1 MNRLIAYFIKY
12 PIWANALIVITAIAG
27 ILSLF
32 LMPKSFFPE
41 MNPNRVYVNVA
52 YPGASPKEIEE
63 GITTRIEESLNGIQ
77 GVKEITSKSSENISN
92 ITITGVEGID
102 VDKMLQDVKNS
113 VDGITQFPAGA
124 EKPLVFAQTSRGMGG
139 LSNVVGFYSLSGPDD
154 LWELKKMAEK
164 VEQDLLSSKEISQVD
179 VIGYPPVII
188 AIDIRENDLLKYG
201 LSFDFIS
208 NVIKMSN
215 IDLSGGSV
223 KTDNEEIII
232 RSMNRSTDPEK
243 IKEIVII
250 ALPNGDVVRLKDLA
264 DVKLDFSEIPLK
276 NYVNGQRGIS
286 FIVKKTTNEDLD
298 KIASEMDT
306 YIEKFNDN
314 EEDFQMRSLFQFADL
329 LDQRIDTLSYN
340 LIIGLFLVC
349 FVLGLFLNL
358 RLSLWV
364 AFGIP
369 FSFIG
374 MLSFGILYGMTINMI
389 SLFGMILVV
398 GILVDDGIV
407 IAENIYAHFEKGKSP
422 MRAALDGTTEV
433 MSAVFTSVL
442 TTVFAF
448 STLLFVGGEMEMM
461 QEMAFSVIACLL
473 FSLVEAFLILPSHL
487 ASKKILKPLDERKN
501 YLRIYLEKIVNKV
514 RNIYGNLLEWILKRY
529 RLHVWGPMVFI
540 VLIVGLFY
548 SGWIRWTFFPSIPF
562 DSILVEFAYQPGE
575 RETRTEKFLWYCDS
589 IVDEYNQELTEK
601 YNDTIITYKAISVGS
616 TENMGEFGSHVGSI
630 RISVKENEHISTI
643 DMSNELKAMIPNDST
658 RLLEKFSVGGQQRF
672 GKAISIS
679 LQSEN
684 GEQLEEAA
692 NWMKEEIRS
701 FSEVKSVLD
710 NSGIG
715 SRELHLN
722 LKPKAYLLGLNE
734 MTISNQIRQGFFGQE
749 VQRLI
754 KGRDEIKIWLRYP
767 YKDRNSVAD
776 IENTRIKTSSGEEFP
791 LHELADYTI
800 ERGRIKINHID
811 GKKEIR
817 VDASLI
823 DAELSGQVNAQIER
837 SVLPKLSALF
847 PEVNFQIKGQAE
859 RAADSGIRLSIAF
872 LISIV
877 LIMMTI
883 SLNFKSFYQSR
894 LILMVVP
901 IGIFSALL
909 GHGIV
914 GKPFSTLSVWGVVA
928 LVGILVNDAVVM
940 LDQFNKNLALGMNI
954 KEAVLKA
961 GKSRFRAIILTTIT
975 TVAGLYPLIL
985 EKSFQAQFLIPMA
998 ISVAYGVLFGT
1009 LILLVYFPP
1018 LILYFNDI
1026 KRSRKWIWEGGK
1038 TPPNW
1043 SEIEPVLKHQKR
1055 IAEFEE

>member
-164 VEQDLLSSKEISQVD
+164 VEQDLLASKEISQVD

-201 LSFDFIS
+201 LSFDLIS

-298 KIASEMDT
+298 KIASEMDA
-306 YIEKFNDN
+306 YITKFNDN

-501 YLRIYLEKIVNKV
+501 YLRIYLEKIVNKI
-514 RNIYGNLLEWILKRY
+514 RNVYGNLLEWILKRY
-529 RLHVWGPMVFI
+529 RLHVWGPMLFI

-589 IVDEYNQELTEK
+589 IVDEYNQELIAK
-601 YNDTIITYKAISVGS
+601 YNDTLITYKAISVGS
-616 TENMGEFGSHVGSI
+616 TENMGEVGSHVGSI

-643 DMSNELKAMIPNDST
+643 DMSNDLKAMIPKDST

-754 KGRDEIKIWLRYP
+754 KGREEIKIWLRYP

-837 SVLPKLSALF
+837 SVLPKLSALY

-1043 SEIEPVLKHQKR
+1043 SEVEPVLKHQKR